1 MIKVLFVCLGN
12 ICRSAMAQ
20 GILEHKIKEQN
31 LAIEVDSAGTSSY
44 HIGDAPDKRM
54 QAKGME
60 YDIDISQQQ
69 ARQFTVNDFEE
80 FDYIFA
86 MDSSNYN
93 DIIALAK
100 TEKDKQKVSLFLNQS
115 TPNQNKSVP
124 DPYYGGEQG
133 FEDVYQMLDIA
144 CDAFI
149 KNLNNNTP
157 PTPSY

>member
-1 MIKVLFVCLGN
+1 MTKVLFVCLGN

-20 GILEHKIKEQN
+20 GILEHKIKEQY

-54 QAKGME
+54 QAKGLE

-69 ARQFTVNDFEE
+69 ARQFRVNDFEE

-149 KNLNNNTP
+149 KKIEN
-157 PTPSY
+157 